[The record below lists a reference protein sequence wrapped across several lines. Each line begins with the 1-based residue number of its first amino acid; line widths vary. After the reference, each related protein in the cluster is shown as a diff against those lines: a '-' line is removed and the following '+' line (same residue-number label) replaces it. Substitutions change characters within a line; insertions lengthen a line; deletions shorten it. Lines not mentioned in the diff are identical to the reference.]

1 MKIRDLILIFICIP
15 ATLSTNDHLPDCK
28 DALEDCLHQE
38 VPWTRCYEDRITRC
52 IQKGRLHIP
61 NFYRWSVNASNQAEA
76 GTDSGHRVH
85 FPAHALQRS
94 KRSDSHTTD
103 YVHITMAVLNS
114 SLFKLGLVRGYRS
127 GEVLRQSVLAVRVGD
142 HGVSDL
148 DQPVRIAFRNTNVT
162 ERGTCVFW
170 KDSENNNGEGD
181 WSSEGCN
188 TTLIHGEFVCSC
200 NHLSFFAVL
209 VNSKLSVDPVNAA
222 NLGYISYIGSSFSVV
237 FTTVSLVMYTCL
249 RKRSS
254 EQSIGIHV
262 HLTGALLFLHLSYL
276 LSEWWVWHEADG
288 AEGRVCLAFGLML
301 HWALLST
308 FTWLAIEGFH
318 LYMLLVRVFN
328 VYVRKYLLKL
338 SLFGWGI
345 PTVTVVACGFSGVY
359 GRHSFYMK
367 GANNGS
373 STDICWISSATDS
386 PGVVVSYVT
395 VSGYLGLVFLFNTAM
410 LGVVVVKLWGQ
421 RGKGRMWKDWA
432 TLLGLSCVL
441 GVPWGLA
448 FCTYGPLS
456 LPGLYL
462 FSIFNCFQGVFL
474 FLWFLALFHKGR
486 PERSS
491 VKDSSS
497 QKMMETNLN

>member
-1 MKIRDLILIFICIP
+1 MNTVCH
-15 ATLSTNDHLPDCK
+15 TLP
-28 DALEDCLHQE
+28 
-38 VPWTRCYEDRITRC
+38 
-52 IQKGRLHIP
+52 
-61 NFYRWSVNASNQAEA
+61 
-76 GTDSGHRVH
+76 
-85 FPAHALQRS
+85 
-94 KRSDSHTTD
+94 
-103 YVHITMAVLNS
+103 
-114 SLFKLGLVRGYRS
+114 LF
-127 GEVLRQSVLAVRVGD
+127 QT
-142 HGVSDL
+142 
-148 DQPVRIAFRNTNVT
+148 Q
-162 ERGTCVFW
+162 RGTCVFW
-170 KDSENNNGEGD
+170 KDSEKRKGEGD
-181 WSSEGCN
+181 WSSEGCI
-188 TTLIHGEFVCSC
+188 TTLLHGEFVCSC

-237 FTTVSLVMYTCL
+237 FTTVTLVMYICL
-249 RKRSS
+249 RKGQS
-254 EQSIGIHV
+254 EQSLGIHV
-262 HLTGALLFLHLSYL
+262 QLTGALLFLHLSYL

-288 AEGRVCLAFGLML
+288 AEGRVCLAFGLIL

-328 VYVRKYLLKL
+328 IYVKKYLLKL
-338 SLFGWGI
+338 SLVGWGI
-345 PTVTVVACGFSGVY
+345 PTATVMACHFSGVY
-359 GRHSFYMK
+359 GIHSFYMT

-386 PGVVVSYVT
+386 PGVVVSYIT

-410 LGVVVVKLWGQ
+410 LGVVVVKIWGQ

-432 TLLGLSCVL
+432 TVLGLSCVL

-474 FLWFLALFHKGR
+474 FLWFLALSRKGR
-486 PERSS
+486 PEHSS

>member
-1 MKIRDLILIFICIP
+1 MKTSYFILIFICIP
-15 ATLSTNDHLPDCK
+15 ATLRTNDNLPNCK
-28 DALEDCLHQE
+28 DALRDCLRPE
-38 VPWTRCYEDRITRC
+38 VVWTRCYEDRITIC
-52 IQKGRLHIP
+52 ILMTRMPIP
-61 NFYRWSVNASNQAEA
+61 NFYRWSVNSSNKAEKS
-76 GTDSGHRVH
+76 TNSGHIVH
-85 FPAHALQRS
+85 IPAHVLQRS
-94 KRSDSHTTD
+94 KRNDSNSTD
-103 YVHITMAVLNS
+103 YVQITMAVLNS
-114 SLFKLGLVRGYRS
+114 SLFKLGPVRGSRS
-127 GEVLRQSVLAVRVGD
+127 GEVLGQSVLAVRVGD
-142 HGVSDL
+142 HSVSDL
-148 DQPVRIAFRNTNVT
+148 DQPVRITFRNTNVT

-170 KDSENNNGEGD
+170 KDSENKNGEGD
-181 WSSEGCN
+181 WSSEGCI

-209 VNSKLSVDPVNAA
+209 VNSKLSVDPVNVA
-222 NLGYISYIGSSFSVV
+222 NLGYISYIGSLFSVV
-237 FTTVSLVMYTCL
+237 FTTVTLVMYTCL
-249 RKRSS
+249 RKGHS
-254 EQSIGIHV
+254 EQSISIHV
-262 HLTGALLFLHLSYL
+262 QLTGALLFLHLSYL
-276 LSEWWVWHEADG
+276 LSEWWVWREADG
-288 AEGRVCLAFGLML
+288 AEGHVCLAFGLLL

-328 VYVRKYLLKL
+328 IYVRKYLLKL
-338 SLFGWGI
+338 SLVGWGI
-345 PTVTVVACGFSGVY
+345 PTATVTACRFLGVY
-359 GRHSFYMK
+359 GIHSFYMT

-386 PGVVVSYVT
+386 PGVVVSYIT

-421 RGKGRMWKDWA
+421 RGEGRMWKDWA
-432 TLLGLSCVL
+432 TVLGLSCVL

-474 FLWFLALFHKGR
+474 FLWFLALSRKGR
-486 PERSS
+486 PEHSS

-497 QKMMETNLN
+497 QKMMETNFN